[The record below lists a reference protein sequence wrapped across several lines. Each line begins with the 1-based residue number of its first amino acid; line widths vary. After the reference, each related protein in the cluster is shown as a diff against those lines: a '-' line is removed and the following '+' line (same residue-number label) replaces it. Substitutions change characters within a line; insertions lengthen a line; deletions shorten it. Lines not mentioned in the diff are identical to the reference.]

1 MHMFAKAASLKT
13 YPETLYLWTL
23 GWGAWR
29 ARGVAVVRLLKLRY
43 FLIFPLK
50 NFFLRNGFAIFL
62 NLRDCLGGC
71 VLLGK
76 SEPPLG
82 SESFLFYG
90 SGRPRDPQG

>member
-1 MHMFAKAASLKT
+1 MFAKAASLKT

-62 NLRDCLGGC
+62 NLRDCLGGFVGGDKAHTC
-71 VLLGK
+71 ASPV
-76 SEPPLG
+76 
-82 SESFLFYG
+82 
-90 SGRPRDPQG
+90 DPYFSIQRIYLRI